1 MRTSNDDFLF
11 TKKSSETLDS
21 QIESFKKSNSN
32 VKTTAETPNELPDS
46 SFETN
51 TFLKSLESK
60 FKIIDEKNTS
70 KSFFKYV
77 QTPDE
82 SNKFIKHL
90 MKPLKSLAPDEEL
103 ILFYFLQTAISY
115 TVKFSPE
122 KECNLETLIFLALM
136 LRDDTTR
143 KDVDDPLFDLFIKD
157 DLAKPTDKNNSD
169 LILYYERF
177 CSHRNKKTAG
187 MILKNVLKIAIKFKP
202 YRVD

>member
-1 MRTSNDDFLF
+1 MRTSDDDFLF

-21 QIESFKKSNSN
+21 QIKNFKKSNSN
-32 VKTTAETPNELPDS
+32 AKTSAETPSESPDS

-51 TFLKSLESK
+51 TFLKSLENK
-60 FKIIDEKNTS
+60 FKIIDEKNAS

-77 QTPDE
+77 QVPDE

-90 MKPLKSLAPDEEL
+90 MKPLKSLTPDEEL

-115 TVKFSPE
+115 TVKFSPKE
-122 KECNLETLIFLALM
+122 ECNLETLIFLALM

-143 KDVDDPLFDLFIKD
+143 KEVDDPLFDLFIKD
-157 DLAKPTDKNNSD
+157 DLDKPTDKNNSD

-177 CSHRNKKTAG
+177 CAHRNEKTAG

-202 YRVD
+202 YKQ

>member
-21 QIESFKKSNSN
+21 QIESFKKSNLN

-60 FKIIDEKNTS
+60 FKKIDEKNSS

-122 KECNLETLIFLALM
+122 EECNLETLIFLALM
-136 LRDDTTR
+136 LREDTTR

-157 DLAKPTDKNNSD
+157 DLDKPTDKNNSD

-177 CSHRNKKTAG
+177 CAHRNEKTAG
-187 MILKNVLKIAIKFKP
+187 MILKNVLKIAIIFKP
-202 YRVD
+202 YKQ

>member
-1 MRTSNDDFLF
+1 MRTSIDDFTF
-11 TKKSSETLDS
+11 TKKFSETLDS

-32 VKTTAETPNELPDS
+32 VKTTAETANELPDS

-60 FKIIDEKNTS
+60 FKKIDEKNSS
-70 KSFFKYV
+70 KSFFKYI

-90 MKPLKSLAPDEEL
+90 MKPLKALAPDEEL

-122 KECNLETLIFLALM
+122 NECNLETLIFLALM
-136 LRDDTTR
+136 LRDDTTK
-143 KDVDDPLFDLFIKD
+143 KDIKDSLFDLFIKD
-157 DLAKPTDKNNSD
+157 DLDKPTDKNNSD

-177 CSHRNKKTAG
+177 CAHRNEKTAG

-202 YRVD
+202 YKMD